1 MKRTGLSVIAIAIA
15 LTTSLSLLAACDK
28 AEGPLPKVSTAEQ
41 PAPQMEVKQDGANGA
56 ANSTTAPSQSEREST
71 LQMARQEIDQL
82 TAQVEALKVKAQD
95 ASVALK
101 EKLASDIRGFEPD
114 LKEVE
119 TKFNALKVAG
129 ANAWQ
134 DMKTAFTA
142 SIDKLKASVE
152 KSSQKSSATGSSY

>member
-1 MKRTGLSVIAIAIA
+1 MKRTGLSAIAIAIA

-41 PAPQMEVKQDGANGA
+41 PAPQMEVKQDGAN
-56 ANSTTAPSQSEREST
+56 STTAPSQSEREST

-82 TAQVEALKVKAQD
+82 KAQVEALKVKAQD
-95 ASVALK
+95 ASAALK
-101 EKLASDIRGFEPD
+101 EKLASDILGFKPD
-114 LKEVE
+114 LKDIE
-119 TKFNALKVAG
+119 TKFNALKDAS